1 MVGIICSPP
10 GCNRVNLFVLLT
22 PASLNSEGTNEMET
36 LKIYVLPM
44 SQLIWRP
51 LTTDNLAISVAFRD
65 TDGKHI
71 TVDNKQIIVNLISAI
86 FLEL

>member
-1 MVGIICSPP
+1 MGAIAPSPP
-10 GCNRVNLFVLLT
+10 PPDPST

-65 TDGKHI
+65 TLLLSGK
-71 TVDNKQIIVNLISAI
+71 K
-86 FLEL
+86 

>member
-1 MVGIICSPP
+1 MGAIAPP
-10 GCNRVNLFVLLT
+10 PPPPDPST

-65 TDGKHI
+65 TLLLSGK
-71 TVDNKQIIVNLISAI
+71 K
-86 FLEL
+86 

>member
-1 MVGIICSPP
+1 MVVICPLVGIGSIDLPKNGSNSPP
-10 GCNRVNLFVLLT
+10 PSPPDPST
-22 PASLNSEGTNEMET
+22 TASLNSEGTNEMET

-65 TDGKHI
+65 TLLLSGK
-71 TVDNKQIIVNLISAI
+71 K
-86 FLEL
+86 